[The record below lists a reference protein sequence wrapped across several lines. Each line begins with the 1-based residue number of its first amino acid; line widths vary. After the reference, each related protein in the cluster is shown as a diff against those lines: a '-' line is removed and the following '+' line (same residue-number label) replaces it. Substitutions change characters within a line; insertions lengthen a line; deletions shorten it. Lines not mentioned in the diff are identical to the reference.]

1 MVWVNPN
8 EPFPEESPRSAF
20 SDRSW
25 AHVVHNVESNRAS
38 DLEMVA
44 THGGVD
50 APPDL
55 IALAYDR
62 NDGDIV
68 NTIMDLAEPILR
80 RQLVRELAERQAEAA
95 EQEEEEPDQRELD
108 LWLLESQVPG
118 CTRERAERAY
128 DQGQEDVTRAL
139 PLARMA
145 TLLADREAMVDFL
158 MEMQPGGLRVHAEN
172 SYDHTEGDI
181 VDAVVEYHQRTARYR
196 NEEPMRDR
204 CLHRLRI
211 RTVFALA
218 LIYRERYGQMQPE
231 ASAAIAQSPLSARPR
246 TPILPS
252 FLTPDGV
259 RWVYS
264 AEQGWERRIEM
275 EPAHVGRAARATE
288 QLARLADARG
298 QPQTAARARQTAAG
312 MRDAATRPDTGTEII
327 RTYVSRHNTT
337 LTYSRALARTP
348 YPPDLDEH
356 AARNYAAIVAERQRA
371 IEREQE
377 ESETSDVESDDD
389 DQDIPAELVE
399 ESGSSEDDENEAP
412 TAGAYAQPRA
422 FVRLGLSRRESVAEL
437 ATAIK
442 GRLRAVQEHLDTE
455 MANSNNGVVLSEG
468 AYLGMMEAIKHIWE
482 SAEKLSR

>member
-1 MVWVNPN
+1 MCARQLLMVWVNSN
-8 EPFPEESPRSAF
+8 EPFAGETPRSALP
-20 SDRSW
+20 DRSW
-25 AHVVHNVESNRAS
+25 VH
-38 DLEMVA
+38 
-44 THGGVD
+44 
-50 APPDL
+50 
-55 IALAYDR
+55 
-62 NDGDIV
+62 
-68 NTIMDLAEPILR
+68 
-80 RQLVRELAERQAEAA
+80 LVHEEEE
-95 EQEEEEPDQRELD
+95 EQEEGDDDEPDELDERELD

-118 CTRERAERAY
+118 CTREHAERAY
-128 DQGQEDVTRAL
+128 NQAQEDVTRAL

-145 TLLADREAMVDFL
+145 TLLADRDGMVDFL
-158 MEMQPGGLRVHAEN
+158 MEMQPGGLRVHAED

-181 VDAVVEYHQRTARYR
+181 VDAVVEYHQRTVRYR

-259 RWVYS
+259 RWTYS

-298 QPQTAARARQTAAG
+298 QSQTAARARQTAAD
-312 MRDAATRPDTGTEII
+312 MRNNAGTRPGGGTAII
-327 RTYVSRHNTT
+327 HTYIRHNTT
-337 LTYSRALARTP
+337 LTYSRALDYAVPSELSGR
-348 YPPDLDEH
+348 
-356 AARNYAAIVAERQRA
+356 AVRNYAAIVEERQRA
-371 IEREQE
+371 IERDREG
-377 ESETSDVESDDD
+377 SETSDVESDDAE
-389 DQDIPAELVE
+389 DQYVLPEELAE

-455 MANSNNGVVLSEG
+455 MANSNNGGVLSEG